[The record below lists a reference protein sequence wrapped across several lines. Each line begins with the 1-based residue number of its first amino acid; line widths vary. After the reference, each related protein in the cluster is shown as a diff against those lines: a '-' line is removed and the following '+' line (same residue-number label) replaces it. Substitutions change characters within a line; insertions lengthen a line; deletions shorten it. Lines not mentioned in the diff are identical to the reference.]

1 MTLRSAAQIC
11 STPVLLQPE
20 RALQLLDA
28 AFKLH
33 GAVDNALAH
42 FVAGSAHAAL
52 SQHAA
57 AAAAFRRCAAL
68 TAGAEPGSAR
78 HQLNVTATDNLL
90 LEAERVLPPSW
101 LPSLHDAPRLA
112 RLQAGIAS
120 AVAAAAAT
128 PALSDAPN
136 AANPPRVLTL
146 GGMGVEAVLAAK
158 AGAASVAALCLNN
171 PLGAELTAQLAADS
185 GCCAGVVTTATAA
198 GQLGGQPPFDLLIL
212 SDALG
217 SSVDWLALRRQ
228 LGAAAGLLAPGAAL
242 LPHAVRLRGCL
253 VECPTAVAINEVRR
267 GSLTV
272 GPGAWYHVPTLPH
285 DLMLRAC
292 SRPNQLGCSG

>member
-1 MTLRSAAQIC
+1 M
-11 STPVLLQPE
+11 LLQPE

-33 GAVDNALAH
+33 GAADNALAH

-57 AAAAFRRCAAL
+57 AAAAFRCCAAL
-68 TAGAEPGSAR
+68 TAGAEPGSTQ

-101 LPSLHDAPRLA
+101 LPALHDAPRLA
-112 RLQAGIAS
+112 RLKAGIAS
-120 AVAAAAAT
+120 AVAAAAAA

-136 AANPPRVLTL
+136 AANPPRVLVL

-158 AGAASVAALCLNN
+158 AGAASVAALCLDN
-171 PLGAELTAQLAADS
+171 PLEAELTAQLAADS
-185 GCCAGVVTTATAA
+185 GCGAGVVTTATAA

-212 SDALG
+212 PAALG

-228 LGAAAGLLAPGAAL
+228 LGTAAGLLAPGAAL

-253 VECPTAVAINEVRR
+253 VECPAAVALNEVCL
-267 GSLTV
+267 GFLTL
-272 GPGAWYHVPTLPH
+272 GPGALSCAHSASSPHVARLPPSKSTR
-285 DLMLRAC
+285 L
-292 SRPNQLGCSG
+292 CSG